1 VTLKKLAIAILGL
14 LTIVLILWIFLG
26 DRVTRLALVS
36 SLFTGAEQQQN
47 FNRMHEVFPST
58 KMLPSDSPYEFSLG
72 AELSLPERFSYL
84 GNTVDT
90 AEFIRRTDTAA
101 VLVLHRGELV
111 FEDYWLS
118 GGPEQVWLSMSV
130 SKSFVSALIG
140 IAIEQG
146 YIADVNSLV
155 TDYVP
160 QLEGSAYDQ
169 VRIKDILQMSSGA
182 SWNEDY
188 GDPDSDINRFGRAF
202 ALGGSMNKFATT
214 LVREFEPGTYNRY
227 NSTDTQ
233 VLGWLLSEATGRSL
247 TDYMTDVLWRP
258 MGAQDAGYWLQDLDG
273 MEMAF
278 GGLNVTARDYAKLG
292 EMYRLGGA
300 FNGRQIV
307 PASWVKDSLTL
318 DADHLLPGE
327 NPASDWPLGYG
338 YQWWIPEGDAGEFM
352 AIGVYNQFIYIAPER
367 ELVIVKLSANSA
379 YGTPQDPEASSE
391 FETIEFFRALGA
403 ELDIEADTEDDS
415 LDVEAIDQSSDN

>member
-1 VTLKKLAIAILGL
+1 MLEWRDKINYTGAVKLKKLSLAFVAI
-14 LTIVLILWIFLG
+14 TSIVFILWLFLG
-26 DRVTRLALVS
+26 DRLTRLTLVS
-36 SLFTGAEQQQN
+36 SLFTGVEQHQN
-47 FNRMHEVFPST
+47 FNRIYQVFPST
-58 KMLPSDSPYEFSLG
+58 EMLPGDSTYAFKTG
-72 AELSLPERFSYL
+72 DKISLPEFFSYL
-84 GNTVDT
+84 GEQVQT
-90 AEFIRRTDTAA
+90 AEFLERTDTSA
-101 VLVLHRGELV
+101 VLVLHRGEII

-118 GGPEQVWLSMSV
+118 GGPQQPWLSMSV

-146 YIADVNSLV
+146 HIAGVDSLV

-160 QLEGSAYDQ
+160 QLLGSAYDK

-202 ALGGSMNKFATT
+202 ALGGSMNKFAAT
-214 LVREFEPGTYNRY
+214 LTREFEPGTYNRY

-233 VLGWLLSEATGRSL
+233 VLGFLLSEATGRTL
-247 TDYMTDVLWRP
+247 TDYMTEMLWQP
-258 MGAQDAGYWLQDLDG
+258 MGAQDAGYWLRDLDG

-278 GGLNVTARDYAKLG
+278 GGLNVSARDYAKLG

-307 PASWVKDSLTL
+307 PASWVKDSITP
-318 DADHLLPGE
+318 DAAHLMPGD

-338 YQWWIPEGDAGEFM
+338 YQWWIPQGNAGEFM
-352 AIGVYNQFIYIAPER
+352 AIGVYNQFIYVAPER
-367 ELVIVKLSANSA
+367 DLLVVKLSANSA
-379 YGTPQDPEASSE
+379 YGTAEDPMASSE
-391 FETIEFFRALGA
+391 FESIEFFRTLGA
-403 ELDIEADTEDDS
+403 ALSEED
-415 LDVEAIDQSSDN
+415 